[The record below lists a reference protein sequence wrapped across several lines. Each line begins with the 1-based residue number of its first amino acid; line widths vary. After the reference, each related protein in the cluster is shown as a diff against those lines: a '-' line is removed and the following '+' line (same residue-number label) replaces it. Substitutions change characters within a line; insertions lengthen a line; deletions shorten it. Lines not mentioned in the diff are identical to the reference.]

1 MAALL
6 FSLLLLA
13 GPAAAYASEAGDP
26 AHHGSS
32 GDAAALLLL
41 GAASLVVAAA
51 TRRGRTTIALALAL
65 LVGVF
70 GLEAA
75 VHSVHH
81 LADPQSAASCPLYAA
96 SQHTQSDISA
106 TPLSGAPTWT
116 SAPAVALDLRPLVPL
131 PAFSAHEGRAPPAL
145 RSA

>member
-1 MAALL
+1 G
-6 FSLLLLA
+6 A
-13 GPAAAYASEAGDP
+13 GTG
-26 AHHGSS
+26 G
-32 GDAAALLLL
+32 G
-41 GAASLVVAAA
+41 
-51 TRRGRTTIALALAL
+51 RGTIAIALAL

-96 SQHTQSDISA
+96 SQHTQSDTA
-106 TPLSGAPTWT
+106 TTPLSGVPTWT
-116 SAPAVALDLRPLVPL
+116 SEPSVALDLRPLVPL